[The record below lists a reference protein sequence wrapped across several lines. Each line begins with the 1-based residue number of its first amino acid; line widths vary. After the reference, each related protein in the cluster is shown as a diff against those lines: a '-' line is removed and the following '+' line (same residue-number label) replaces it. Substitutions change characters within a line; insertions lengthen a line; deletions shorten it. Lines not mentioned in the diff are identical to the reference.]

1 VVQVAE
7 FAVESYARF
16 GMSLKPEQVQNIREL
31 AKMKLVEAIRAKG
44 KNPADYTITD
54 IMPGADLGLANEE
67 WKHTFT
73 NAYTEEDFVNKTLE
87 DEKFIV
93 IYGYTNLSPDP
104 KTLYFKFYKGASV
117 EKVVHVQGIYA
128 QEEPYAYFDPQ
139 VWSEGD
145 KMRIVLYGKAAGDDY
160 PVFLGFVA
168 QPKGERITK

>member
-1 VVQVAE
+1 VE
-7 FAVESYARF
+7 FAVESYARL
-16 GMSLKPEQVQNIREL
+16 GLSLKEEQVQNIREL
-31 AKMKLVEAIRAKG
+31 AKSELAKAIKAKG

-54 IMPGADLGLANEE
+54 IMPKTDLGLANEE
-67 WKHTFT
+67 WKHSYSA
-73 NAYTEEDFVNKTLE
+73 AYTEEDFVDKTLE

-117 EKVVHVQGIYA
+117 EKVVHVQSAYI
-128 QEEPYAYFDPQ
+128 QEVPIVYFDPQ

-145 KMRIVLYGKAAGDDY
+145 KMRIALYGKDTGDDY

>member
-1 VVQVAE
+1 MVK

-16 GMSLKPEQVQNIREL
+16 GATLRPEQVQNMREL
-31 AKMKLVEAIRAKG
+31 AKAELMKAIEAKG
-44 KNPADYTITD
+44 KNPADYAITD
-54 IMPGADLGLANEE
+54 ILPKTDLGLDNEE
-67 WKHTFT
+67 WKHTFST
-73 NAYTEEDFVNKTLE
+73 AYVEEPFVDKTVE

-104 KTLYFKFYKGASV
+104 KTLYFTFYKGASID
-117 EKVVHVQGIYA
+117 KVVHVQALYA
-128 QEEPYAYFDPQ
+128 QEEPYAYFDPE

-145 KMRIVLYGKAAGDDY
+145 SMRIMLYGKAVGDDY